1 MRKKLH
7 SEVSKEI
14 LLSQWCDTIV
24 RFNSFVIQDEEIKER
39 YLEIKRKAK
48 RVISSTGLLTMD
60 DEYDVIPT
68 KRSKLTTNQE
78 QSVIHDNSKNSRI
91 NEHGWSQRKLDEH
104 QSQRSG
110 DDVIIVLKRR
120 RNEDEEADA
129 MYAAHL
135 LDIPSKRYKPPQKRH
150 KSGSDIP
157 SQSGGPGSHYPVP
170 FPRTFLKNGRKYTIC

>member
-1 MRKKLH
+1 MRKNFH
-7 SEVSKEI
+7 SEVGKEI
-14 LLSQWCDTIV
+14 LLSQWYDTIV
-24 RFNSFVIQDEEIKER
+24 RFNSSVIQDEEIKER

-150 KSGSDIP
+150 RSGSDIP